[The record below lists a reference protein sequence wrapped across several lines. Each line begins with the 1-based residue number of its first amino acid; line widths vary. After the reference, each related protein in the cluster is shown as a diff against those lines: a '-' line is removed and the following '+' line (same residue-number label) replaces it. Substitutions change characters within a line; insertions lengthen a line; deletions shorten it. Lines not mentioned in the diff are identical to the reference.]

1 MPACVLVFFF
11 LNMYGKLLRYPSSR
25 TRTHLPPYK
34 VALDPTTFPTNSIQ
48 VPSTMSSG
56 SLERRIAELRNAV
69 GDLSDSVSGSGSS
82 GDGRFS
88 REYDGYENKYG
99 KSYGRGI
106 DVHGKSKCMSAGAI
120 FCIVIVVL
128 LAVAA
133 TIGGIMLTVRNRQQ
147 PDIVVVSGAGGPS
160 AVALNQRRNT
170 AKQTQTQAQEQLGF
184 ETERR
189 RREAAFSQN
198 HPPSQVSLK
207 AAPAASSRGP
217 AGIPT
222 PGSVSSPRAVN
233 MRTTRTQHT
242 GAGSR
247 LMIDSSSLPQ
257 PQPQTQPQP
266 QAQAPA
272 GSAANSAIAGNAR
285 RLQSAAPL
293 LSSQS
298 AALRPLGSNGSSST
312 RLAASTASSN
322 SAAARSF
329 ESIKK
334 SLSAGCTNAQIA
346 KTNQYSY
353 NTGICG
359 GTNYFRNEVLVNKAA
374 QIARELRAGIRCGP
388 GGSSLPAASIAGFA
402 DYDPAGCAQ

>member
-1 MPACVLVFFF
+1 
-11 LNMYGKLLRYPSSR
+11 
-25 TRTHLPPYK
+25 
-34 VALDPTTFPTNSIQ
+34 
-48 VPSTMSSG
+48 MSSG

-82 GDGRFS
+82 GGGRFS

-99 KSYGRGI
+99 KSDGRGF

-198 HPPSQVSLK
+198 QPPSQVSLK

-257 PQPQTQPQP
+257 PQTQPQP

-272 GSAANSAIAGNAR
+272 ASAANSANVGTAR

-293 LSSQS
+293 LSSQN

-322 SAAARSF
+322 SAAVRSF

-334 SLSAGCTNAQIA
+334 SLSAGCATKQIA

-402 DYDPAGCAQ
+402 DYDLAVAGCAQ